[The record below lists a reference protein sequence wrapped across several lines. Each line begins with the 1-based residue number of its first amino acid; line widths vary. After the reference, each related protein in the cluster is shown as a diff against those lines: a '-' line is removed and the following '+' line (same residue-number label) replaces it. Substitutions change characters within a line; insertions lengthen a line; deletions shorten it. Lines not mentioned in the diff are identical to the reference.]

1 MRTLTLKIR
10 DDYFDTFVAFL
21 EILPKKYVHIDTTKQ
36 PKELEI
42 LEKNV
47 KQALRD
53 IKEGHTKTIRVLD

>member
-21 EILPKKYVHIDTTKQ
+21 EILPKKSVHIDTKKQ
-36 PKELEI
+36 PKELDI
-42 LEKNV
+42 LQKNV

-53 IKEGHTKTIRVLD
+53 IQEGHTKTIRVLD